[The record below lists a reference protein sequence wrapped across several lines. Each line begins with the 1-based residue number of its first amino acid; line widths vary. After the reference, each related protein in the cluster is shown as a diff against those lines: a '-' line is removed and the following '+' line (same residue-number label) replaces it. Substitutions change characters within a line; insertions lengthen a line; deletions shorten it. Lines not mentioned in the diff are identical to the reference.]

1 MDIEHEHIEGSSEKG
16 NENNDN
22 VVLVVIIGFC
32 VVRVWPL
39 DME

>member
-32 VVRVWPL
+32 VVPDWPL